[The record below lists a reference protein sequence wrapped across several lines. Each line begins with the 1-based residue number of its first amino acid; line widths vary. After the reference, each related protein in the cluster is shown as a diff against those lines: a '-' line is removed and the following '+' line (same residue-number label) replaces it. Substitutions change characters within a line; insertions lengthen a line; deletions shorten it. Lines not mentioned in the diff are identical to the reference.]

1 MELVFIESKD
11 NKYFDKAW
19 QLYLDSFPE
28 VERRTL
34 EEQEEILTDKNF
46 KMTCYVEDEV
56 LISIVFFWKIYTK
69 NKIYTFLEHFA
80 VNSELRGQSYGSK
93 ILEKFISDNKNI
105 VLEIEPIVDEIT
117 QKRLN
122 FYERFDFVVN
132 CYEHLQIPFR
142 KDAQELKLVL
152 MSQQKTLSQQEYKE
166 LYESMKKSLK
176 RF

>member
-1 MELVFIESKD
+1 MELIFIESKD

-19 QLYLDSFPE
+19 KLYLDSFPE
-28 VERRTL
+28 IERRTL

-56 LISIVFFWKIYTK
+56 LISIVFYWKISS
-69 NKIYTFLEHFA
+69 YTFLEHFA
-80 VNSELRGQSYGSK
+80 VNSELRGQSFGSK
-93 ILEKFISDNKNI
+93 ILQKFINDKKNI

-117 QKRLN
+117 QKRLK
-122 FYERFDFVVN
+122 FYKKFGFVVN
-132 CYEHLQIPFR
+132 SHEHLQIPFR
-142 KDAQELKLVL
+142 EGAKELKLLL
-152 MSQQKTLSQQEYKE
+152 MSQEKTLSQQEYKV

>member
-56 LISIVFFWKIYTK
+56 LISIVFYWKISS
-69 NKIYTFLEHFA
+69 YTFLEHFA
-80 VNSELRGQSYGSK
+80 VNSQLRGQSFGSK
-93 ILEKFISDNKNI
+93 ILQKFINDNKNI
-105 VLEIEPIVDEIT
+105 ILEIEPIVDEIT
-117 QKRLN
+117 QKRLK
-122 FYERFDFVVN
+122 FYKKFGFVVN
-132 CYEHLQIPFR
+132 SYEHLQIPFR
-142 KDAQELKLVL
+142 EGAKELKLLL
-152 MSQQKTLSQQEYKE
+152 MSQEKTLSQQEYKV